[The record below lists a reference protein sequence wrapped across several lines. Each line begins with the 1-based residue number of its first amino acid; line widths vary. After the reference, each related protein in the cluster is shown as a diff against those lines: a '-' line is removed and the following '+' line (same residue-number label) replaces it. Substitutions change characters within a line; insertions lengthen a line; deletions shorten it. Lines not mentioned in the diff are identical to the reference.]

1 VSRILVVSPYRTE
14 YGPREVLDHVLRAL
28 VMAGIEP
35 VALMPPGARSPDAIA
50 ELDLPIEYVER
61 LGTVPRT
68 VSPVRLGKFASDH
81 LAAAR
86 SITEI
91 GRQLDAS
98 AIYSISEAT
107 LCGSLSARSL
117 GVPGFVH
124 AIGMSIQSPRI
135 TASVYISVL
144 DRITDHLIACSSAV
158 AEMFARFNVSDSK
171 ISVVHNGISVAR
183 VDEHAAVPFLFS
195 EHRPR
200 IGMVAAYD
208 PRKGHDLFVAA
219 AARIAAAEPDAVFY
233 LIGGTLAGHAESRR
247 YEQHIADLI
256 DRLGLASRFVHT
268 GYVTAPDV
276 YEWMRAMDVVVVP
289 SRTEAFAHAL
299 LEAVACARPIV
310 ATGIEGNL
318 DAFVHEHSGLY
329 ADSTPDAVA
338 GHVVRYLRDPSFA
351 AEVGRQARNR
361 VSLLFD
367 LSATLPANAAV
378 VLDALE
384 ATGAASESPRE
395 RSRRAR

>member
-28 VMAGIEP
+28 VMAELEP
-35 VALMPPGARSPDAIA
+35 VALMPPGARPPAAIA
-50 ELDLPIEYVER
+50 ELDLPTEHVAR

-68 VSPVRLGKFASDH
+68 VNPARLGKFAGDH

-91 GRQLDAS
+91 GRQLDAI

-107 LCGSLSARSL
+107 LCGSFAARSL

-135 TASVYISVL
+135 TASVYISAL

-158 AEMFARFNVSDSK
+158 AEMFARFNVADSK

-183 VDEHAAVPFLFS
+183 VDKRSDVSLLVNER
-195 EHRPR
+195 RPR

-219 AARIAAAEPDAVFY
+219 AAHVAEAEPDAMFY

-247 YEQHIADLI
+247 YEQHVADLI
-256 DRLGLASRFVHT
+256 ERLGLTSHFIHT

-276 YEWMRAMDVVVVP
+276 YEWMRAMDVIVVP

-299 LEAVACARPIV
+299 LEAMACSRPIV

-318 DAFVHEHSGLY
+318 DAFVHGHSGLY

-338 GHVVRYLRDPSFA
+338 AHVLRYLRDPAFA
-351 AEVGRQARNR
+351 AEVGRQARDR

-384 ATGAASESPRE
+384 ATHVSSLTEA
-395 RSRRAR
+395 

>member
-1 VSRILVVSPYRTE
+1 MSRILVVSPYRTE

-28 VMAGIEP
+28 VMAGLEP
-35 VALMPPGARSPDAIA
+35 VALMPPGARPPDAIA
-50 ELDLPIEYVER
+50 ELDLPTEHVER

-68 VSPVRLGKFASDH
+68 VNPVRLGRFAGDH

-91 GRQLDAS
+91 GRRLDAS

-135 TASVYISVL
+135 TASVYISAL
-144 DRITDHLIACSSAV
+144 NRITDHLIACSSAV
-158 AEMFARFNVSDSK
+158 AEMFARFNVADSK

-183 VDEHAAVPFLFS
+183 VDERATEPLVLS
-195 EHRPR
+195 GGRPR

-219 AARIAAAEPDAVFY
+219 AARIAAAEPNAVFY

-256 DRLGLASRFVHT
+256 DGLGLSSRFVHT

-276 YEWMRAMDVVVVP
+276 YDWMRAMDVIVVP

-299 LEAVACARPIV
+299 LEAMACARPIV

-318 DAFVHEHSGLY
+318 DAFVHGHSGLY
-329 ADSTPDAVA
+329 ADSNPESVA
-338 GHVVRYLRDPSFA
+338 GHVLSYLHDADFA
-351 AEVGRQARNR
+351 GEVGRQARDR
-361 VSLLFD
+361 VTLLFD
-367 LSATLPANAAV
+367 LAATLPANAAV

-384 ATGAASESPRE
+384 AAGS
-395 RSRRAR
+395 SRA

>member
-1 VSRILVVSPYRTE
+1 MSRVLVVSPYRTE

-28 VMAGIEP
+28 VMAGLEP
-35 VALMPPGARSPDAIA
+35 VALMPPGARPPDAIA
-50 ELDLPIEYVER
+50 ELDLPTEHVAR

-68 VSPVRLGKFASDH
+68 VNPVRLGKFVNDH

-91 GRQLDAS
+91 GRRLDAS
-98 AIYSISEAT
+98 AVYSISEAT

-135 TASVYISVL
+135 TASVYISAL

-171 ISVVHNGISVAR
+171 ISVVHNGISVAG
-183 VDEHAAVPFLFS
+183 VDQRAAAPLTLN
-195 EHRPR
+195 ERTPR

-219 AARIAAAEPDAVFY
+219 AARIAEEEPDATFY

-256 DRLGLASRFVHT
+256 ERLGLSTRFVHT

-276 YEWMRAMDVVVVP
+276 YEWMRAMDVIVVP

-299 LEAVACARPIV
+299 LEAMACARPIV

-329 ADSTPDAVA
+329 ADRTPDAVA
-338 GHVVRYLRDPSFA
+338 AHVVRYLRDPAFA
-351 AEVGRQARNR
+351 AEVGRQARER

-378 VLDALE
+378 VLDVLE
-384 ATGAASESPRE
+384 ATAAWPPSDKSVTE
-395 RSRRAR
+395 R

>member
-28 VMAGIEP
+28 AVAGYEP
-35 VALMPPGARSPDAIA
+35 VALMPSDARPPAAIE
-50 ELDLPIEYVER
+50 ELDLATEHVEK

-68 VSPVRLGKFASDH
+68 MNPARLGKFARNH
-81 LAAAR
+81 HAAAE
-86 SITEI
+86 SIREI
-91 GRQLDAS
+91 GSRLDAV
-98 AIYSISEAT
+98 AVYSISEAT
-107 LCGSLSARSL
+107 LCGSLAARRL

-135 TASVYISVL
+135 TASVYISTL

-158 AEMFARFNVSDSK
+158 AEMFARFNVADSK
-171 ISVVHNGISVAR
+171 ISVVHNGIAVAR
-183 VDEHAAVPFLFS
+183 VDERGNIPPLD
-195 EHRPR
+195 ERRPR

-219 AARIAAAEPDAVFY
+219 AARVAAQEPEAVFY
-233 LIGGTLAGHAESRR
+233 LIGGTLAGHDESRR
-247 YEQHIADLI
+247 YEQHIAELI
-256 DRLGLASRFVHT
+256 ERLGLSSRFVHT

-299 LEAVACARPIV
+299 LEAMACARPIV

-318 DAFVHEHSGLY
+318 DAFVHGHSGLY
-329 ADSTPDAVA
+329 ADPNPEAVA
-338 GHVVRYLRDPSFA
+338 ASVLSYLNDPAFA
-351 AEVGRQARNR
+351 SEVGRQARER

-367 LSATLPANAAV
+367 LSATLPANAAI
-378 VLDALE
+378 VLDALD
-384 ATGAASESPRE
+384 GNGLRGRE
-395 RSRRAR
+395 

>member
-1 VSRILVVSPYRTE
+1 MSRVLVVSPYRTE

-28 VMAGIEP
+28 VMAGLDP
-35 VALMPPGARSPDAIA
+35 VALMPPGARPPDAIA
-50 ELDLPIEYVER
+50 ELDLPTEHVER

-68 VSPVRLGKFASDH
+68 VNPVRLGKFANDH

-86 SITEI
+86 SITEL
-91 GRQLDAS
+91 GHRLDAE

-107 LCGSLSARSL
+107 LCGSLAARNL

-124 AIGMSIQSPRI
+124 AIGMSIQSPRV
-135 TASVYISVL
+135 TASVYISAL

-158 AEMFARFNVSDSK
+158 AEMFARFNVADSK

-183 VDEHAAVPFLFS
+183 VDERADLPPVLS
-195 EHRPR
+195 DDGPR

-219 AARIAAAEPDAVFY
+219 AARIAVEQPDAVFY

-247 YEQHIADLI
+247 YEQDIAELI
-256 DRLGLASRFVHT
+256 ARLGLTSRFVHT

-276 YEWMRAMDVVVVP
+276 YEWMRAMDVIVVP

-299 LEAVACARPIV
+299 LEAMACARPIV

-318 DAFVHEHSGLY
+318 DAFVHGHSGLY
-329 ADSTPDAVA
+329 ADRSADGVA
-338 GHVVRYLRDPSFA
+338 AHALHYLRDPAFA
-351 AEVGRQARNR
+351 AEVGRQARDR

-384 ATGAASESPRE
+384 VTATA
-395 RSRRAR
+395 

>member
-28 VMAGIEP
+28 VMAGLEP
-35 VALMPPGARSPDAIA
+35 MALMPPGARPPEAIA
-50 ELDLPIEYVER
+50 ELDLPTKVVER

-68 VSPVRLGKFASDH
+68 MNPVRLGKFANDH

-91 GRQLDAS
+91 GRRLHAS

-107 LCGSLSARSL
+107 LCGSLAARSL

-135 TASVYISVL
+135 TASVYISTL
-144 DRITDHLIACSSAV
+144 DRITDHVIACSSAV
-158 AEMFARFNVSDSK
+158 AEMFARFNVADSK

-183 VDEHAAVPFLFS
+183 VDERASAQLVLGDG
-195 EHRPR
+195 RPR
-200 IGMVAAYD
+200 VGMVAAYD

-219 AARIAAAEPDAVFY
+219 AARIAEAQPEAIFY

-256 DRLGLASRFVHT
+256 ERLGLNSRFVHT

-276 YEWMRAMDVVVVP
+276 YEWMRAMDVIVVP
-289 SRTEAFAHAL
+289 SQTEAFAHAL
-299 LEAVACARPIV
+299 LEAMACARPIV

-318 DAFVHEHSGLY
+318 DAFVHGHSGLY
-329 ADSTPDAVA
+329 ADRTADAVA
-338 GHVVRYLRDPSFA
+338 AHVLRYLRDPALA
-351 AEVGRQARNR
+351 AEVGWQARER

-378 VLDALE
+378 VLDVLE
-384 ATGAASESPRE
+384 ASET
-395 RSRRAR
+395 SRPSSDLSLDTS